1 MGEQPKISI
10 IIPFKEM
17 NDYVEECIK
26 RCLELDYNNFEI
38 LLLPDSPMEHE
49 FPKTRAI
56 TTGPV
61 KPSLK
66 RNIGISESEGEVCAF
81 IDSDAYPTK
90 DWLKNSLKY
99 LEDET
104 VGIVGGPNLVPEEDS
119 VWQKASDDVLSSGI
133 GAGIFALRYIL
144 RKGQPVKELPS
155 CNLIAKKALLN
166 KVGGFDTSLLT
177 AEDAKVCF
185 QVRQLG
191 KKVIYSPDVIVYH
204 HRRALFRPHLKQI
217 WIYGRDKAYVLTH
230 GFFSLDKM
238 YYFLPSLFVL
248 FLIFGFLISF
258 NPWIT
263 IPYIKIVYLALIFIY
278 IFIVAVTSLAKS
290 LKRSILIFPGI
301 MLTHVF
307 YGIGFLYGLTLWK
320 RGE

>member
-26 RCLELDYNNFEI
+26 RCLELDYDNFEI

-66 RNIGISESEGEVCAF
+66 RNTGISESDGEICAF

-204 HRRALFRPHLKQI
+204 HRRALFRPHFKQM

-248 FLIFGFLISF
+248 FLIFGFLVSF

-263 IPYIKIVYLALIFIY
+263 IPYIKIVYQALLVIY

>member
-1 MGEQPKISI
+1 MTEQPKISI
-10 IIPFKEM
+10 IIPFKEV
-17 NDYVEECIK
+17 NNYVEECIK

-38 LLLPDSPMEHE
+38 LLLPDSPMEHD
-49 FPKTRAI
+49 FPETRAI

-61 KPSLK
+61 KPSSK
-66 RNIGISESEGEVCAF
+66 RNTGISESDGEICAF

-99 LEDET
+99 LDDET

-119 VWQKASDDVLSSGI
+119 IWQKASDDVLSSGI

-191 KKVIYSPDVIVYH
+191 KKVIYSPNVIVYH
-204 HRRALFRPHLKQI
+204 HRRALFRPHLKQM
-217 WIYGRDKAYVLTH
+217 WIYGRDKAYVLKH
-230 GFFSLDKM
+230 GFFSLDKL

-248 FLIFGFLISF
+248 FLIFGFLVSF

-263 IPYIKIVYLALIFIY
+263 IPYIKIVYLALLVIY
-278 IFIVAVTSLAKS
+278 IIIVTVTSLAKS
-290 LKRSILIFPGI
+290 LKRAILIFPGI
-301 MLTHVF
+301 ILTHVF
-307 YGIGFLYGLTLWK
+307 YGIGFLYGLTIWK